1 MSLTRPPVLLP
12 GTMDR
17 RFSYFSSLVA
27 PKGHLLTATE
37 MDEAT
42 QAKGAKIIL
51 IFGQG
56 QLQPLSVR
64 ETL

>member
-17 RFSYFSSLVA
+17 RFSYFSSVVA
-27 PKGHLLTATE
+27 PKVHLLTATA

-42 QAKGAKIIL
+42 QAKCVKIISSL
-51 IFGQG
+51 G
-56 QLQPLSVR
+56 
-64 ETL
+64 